1 MLSSLAVFQLSEAAF
16 LSSRAFLS
24 QTYPPL
30 SYMMASE
37 NIKDG
42 WDFPTIKPKLYMS
55 EKLPATA
62 TQSCFF
68 FPDGKLLSVAFRLWL
83 WAQMMERH
91 CLWLLTTEE
100 ARGWELAGKRAWSW
114 EFHMKNHVTH
124 HIYRTWDKGS
134 AWLSYF
140 PSITYTSCKWWSQD
154 LNQGCAAQMG
164 TIYHGL
170 CCLSKSM
177 STW

>member
-1 MLSSLAVFQLSEAAF
+1 MPGAESFKVRMLSSLAVFQLSKAAF
-16 LSSRAFLS
+16 LSNRAFLS
-24 QTYPPL
+24 QTYPSL

-83 WAQMMERH
+83 
-91 CLWLLTTEE
+91 
-100 ARGWELAGKRAWSW
+100 
-114 EFHMKNHVTH
+114 
-124 HIYRTWDKGS
+124 
-134 AWLSYF
+134 
-140 PSITYTSCKWWSQD
+140 
-154 LNQGCAAQMG
+154 
-164 TIYHGL
+164 
-170 CCLSKSM
+170 
-177 STW
+177 